1 MGMFNSI
8 FADLRCP
15 TKQEVGSSTEIQI
28 KWQVPES
35 RVLAGYYLGDVL
47 EDIEPEYDN
56 TWIRTDYICRVC
68 STYTTGKNGITYIK
82 TADQRR
88 HPVFVHIDQGKICE
102 ILSEQE
108 FEKTGVADFVH
119 YW

>member
-1 MGMFNSI
+1 MFMPRPPAI
-8 FADLRCP
+8 TDWPLLA
-15 TKQEVGSSTEIQI
+15 ESSD
-28 KWQVPES
+28 P
-35 RVLAGYYLGDVL
+35 Y
-47 EDIEPEYDN
+47 
-56 TWIRTDYICRVC
+56 IRTD
-68 STYTTGKNGITYIK
+68 
-82 TADQRR
+82 DQQR

>member
-1 MGMFNSI
+1 MGMFNAI

-15 TKQEVGSSTEIQI
+15 IKKEVTSDTEIQI
-28 KWQVPES
+28 KWQARDA
-35 RVLAGYYLGDVL
+35 RVLAAYHLGDVL
-47 EDIEPEYDN
+47 EGIKAEYDN
-56 TWIRTDYICRVC
+56 TWIRSDYICSAC
-68 STYTTGKNGITYIK
+68 SKQTTGKNGITFIK
-82 TADQRR
+82 TEDQQR
-88 HPVFVHIDQGKICE
+88 HPVFVHIDDGKICE

>member
-15 TKQEVGSSTEIQI
+15 AQQEVGTDTEIQI
-28 KWQVPES
+28 KWQAPQA
-35 RVLAGYYLGDVL
+35 RVLAVYHLGDLL

-56 TWIRTDYICRVC
+56 AWIRTDYICRVC
-68 STYTTGKNGITYIK
+68 SKHTTGRNGIRYIK
-82 TADQRR
+82 TDDQRR
-88 HPVFVHIDQGKICE
+88 HPVFVRIDRGKICE
-102 ILSEQE
+102 IFTEEE
-108 FEKTGVADFVH
+108 FEKTGVTDFVE

>member
-15 TKQEVGSSTEIQI
+15 IKQEVGSATEIQI
-28 KWQVPES
+28 KWQVADARELTVYRP
-35 RVLAGYYLGDVL
+35 GDVL
-47 EDIEPEYDN
+47 EDIEEAYDN
-56 TWIRTDYICRVC
+56 TWIKTDYICCVC
-68 STYTTGKNGITYIK
+68 SKHTTGKNGITFIK
-82 TADQRR
+82 TEDQQR

-108 FEKTGVADFVH
+108 FGITGVSDFVH
-119 YW
+119 Y